1 MEERYNSFA
10 GWCRRTYG
18 RHLYRIALDAGM
30 TCPNRDGTLDSRGCA
45 FCAGGSGDFAVSY
58 TGAKLS
64 HEDLKVSGAKGE
76 EGDYIAYF
84 QSYSNTYAD
93 PQRLRT
99 LYTAALRDPLF
110 AGLSIATRPDCFS
123 EEIYDLLAELKNT
136 YKEKFIW
143 IELGLQSANEES
155 AVRMRRGYPLSV
167 YENCVN
173 RLHTLQIPVITH
185 MIIGLP
191 EEDISDYLNTIH
203 YLNETGISG
212 IKIHLLHFLRGTDFG
227 REYEEGRIRELSME
241 DYVQAVALCL
251 AHLDPDTVIHRLTG
265 DGSGEILL
273 GPQWSR
279 NKKQVLNAIRHE
291 MKMKGYVQG
300 CLYEQ
305 K

>member
-30 TCPNRDGTLDSRGCA
+30 TCPNRDGTLDNRGCA

-64 HEDLKVSGAKGE
+64 PEDLKVSGAKGK

-84 QSYSNTYAD
+84 QSYSNTYAE

-99 LYTAALRDPLF
+99 LYTAALSDPLF

-123 EEIYDLLAELKNT
+123 EEIYDLLDELKNT
-136 YKEKFIW
+136 YKDKFIW
-143 IELGLQSANEES
+143 IELGLQSVNEQS

-173 RLHTLQIPVITH
+173 RVHELHIPVITH
-185 MIIGLP
+185 VISGLP
-191 EEDISDYLNTIH
+191 GEDIND
-203 YLNETGISG
+203 
-212 IKIHLLHFLRGTDFG
+212 
-227 REYEEGRIRELSME
+227 
-241 DYVQAVALCL
+241 
-251 AHLDPDTVIHRLTG
+251 
-265 DGSGEILL
+265 
-273 GPQWSR
+273 
-279 NKKQVLNAIRHE
+279 
-291 MKMKGYVQG
+291 
-300 CLYEQ
+300 
-305 K
+305 

>member
-143 IELGLQSANEES
+143 IELGLQSVNEES
-155 AVRMRRGYPLSV
+155 AVRMRRGYPLPV

-173 RLHTLQIPVITH
+173 RLHALQIPVITH
-185 MIIGLP
+185 MIIGMP
-191 EEDISDYLNTIH
+191 QEDISDYLNTIH